1 MLVLGLQGSP
11 RKKGNTNYLMSL
23 FMEEAA
29 RLGVQTEAID
39 VPRRNIEPCKE
50 LVVCEKK
57 GYCPIDDDMQHEI
70 YGLLRQ
76 AELVVISSPVFFYNV
91 TAQLKALIDRS
102 QTLWARKYKLKLAD
116 PARNQRLGFMLS
128 AGATGGKNLFEGL
141 KLTSQYFFDAIDARF
156 AGSLTYRQI
165 EGPKDMQKHATVQED
180 IRNTVQDL
188 LGSLV
193 KRKKVLFACRE
204 NACRSQMASALAQ
217 SLGGDRLDVA
227 CGGSEPAAEI
237 NPIMVQAVQEKGL
250 DMAFRKPKSIEQA
263 IEANPPEL
271 IVTMGCGEQCPHV
284 PGARVI
290 DWELPDPAGESIEFM
305 RNVRDEIEI
314 RVKKLIEEL

>member
-23 FMEEAA
+23 FMDAA
-29 RLGVQTEAID
+29 ASLGAQTETVD
-39 VPRRNIEPCKE
+39 VPRKNIKPCLE

-70 YGLLRQ
+70 YTLLRR
-76 AELVVISSPVFFYNV
+76 AEVVVISSPVFFYNV

-141 KLTSQYFFDAIDARF
+141 KLTSQYFFDAIDAKF

-165 EGPKDMQKHATVQED
+165 EGPQDMQNHPSVRDDVRTA
-180 IRNTVQDL
+180 VQDL
-188 LGSLV
+188 LGPLV
-193 KRKKVLFACRE
+193 KRKKVIFACRE
-204 NACRSQMASALAQ
+204 NACRSQMAGALAQ
-217 SLGGDRLDVA
+217 TLGGDRLDVD
-227 CGGSEPAAEI
+227 CGGSQPAEEI
-237 NPIMVQAVQEKGL
+237 NPLMVQVLAEKGV
-250 DMAFRKPKSIEQA
+250 DMAFRKPQRIEQA
-263 IEANPPEL
+263 IEANSPEL
-271 IVTMGCGEQCPHV
+271 IVTMGCGEQCPLV

-290 DWELPDPAGESIEFM
+290 DWDIPDPAGQPIEFM
-305 RNVRDEIEI
+305 RNVRNEIETRI
-314 RVKKLIEEL
+314 KKLIKEL